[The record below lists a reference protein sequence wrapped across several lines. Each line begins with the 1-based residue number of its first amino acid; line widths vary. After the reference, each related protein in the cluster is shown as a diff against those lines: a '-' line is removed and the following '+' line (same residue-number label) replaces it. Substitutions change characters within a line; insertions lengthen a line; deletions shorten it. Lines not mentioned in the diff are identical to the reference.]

1 MGFWAHIR
9 LESCPCRLIIPGMQ
23 FCKRM
28 VPRKMTPES
37 SFPRRRS
44 EERRYQIA
52 GASRLTGFVGN
63 MSPRILTPIAP
74 WRSLKFEKTEMAFL
88 TIAKP
93 DGGGLSGGQRR
104 LHG

>member
-1 MGFWAHIR
+1 M
-9 LESCPCRLIIPGMQ
+9 M
-23 FCKRM
+23 
-28 VPRKMTPES
+28 PREMTPES
-37 SFPRRRS
+37 RFPRRSR
-44 EERRYQIA
+44 EERLYQIA
-52 GASRLTGFVGN
+52 SAFWLTGFVGN